1 MAERT
6 AEAAEIGRRAAE
18 QVFGTAQQGARR
30 VSDQMR
36 EAAQSLLQ
44 EQKERM
50 AEAVHGVADA
60 LRHTAH
66 TLEHE
71 ENVAVA
77 RYADQAAAQIDR
89 FSESLRNRDLRDL
102 LSNVESFARRQPSLF
117 IAGAVAAGF
126 VIGRILA
133 RPAENGA
140 RGYAMTG
147 GEQAWHQGKE
157 RAHAPLAG
165 YGPVTGQGRE

>member
-18 QVFGTAQQGARR
+18 QAIGTAQQGARR
-30 VSDQMR
+30 IGEQVR
-36 EAAQSLLQ
+36 EAAESLLQ
-44 EQKERM
+44 EQKDRA
-50 AEAVHGVADA
+50 AEAVHGLADA
-60 LRHTAH
+60 LRHTAD
-66 TLEHE
+66 TLERDE
-71 ENVAVA
+71 KVAVA

-89 FSESLRNRDLRDL
+89 LSENLRARDFRDL
-102 LSNVESFARRQPSLF
+102 LANLEGFARRQPSLF

-133 RPAENGA
+133 RPANGGA

-147 GEQAWHQGKE
+147 GEHAWHHGEE
-157 RAHAPLAG
+157 RAEELQAG
-165 YGPVTGQGRE
+165 YGPVTGGGYE